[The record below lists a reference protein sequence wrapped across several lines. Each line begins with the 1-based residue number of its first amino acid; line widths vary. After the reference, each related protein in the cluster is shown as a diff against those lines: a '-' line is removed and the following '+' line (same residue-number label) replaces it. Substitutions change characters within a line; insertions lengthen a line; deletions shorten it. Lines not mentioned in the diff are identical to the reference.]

1 MPAHTPGAG
10 WDGASA
16 GAPMRRPVESA
27 GMHVT
32 PVQKDRVLLAVSTT
46 PPWPVGDGY
55 TLRVFNMLEELSR
68 FWRITLL
75 APPPAP
81 DAPPF
86 PAEVAEYVPL
96 AIAGPG
102 LAYPW
107 RFDQKPLRD
116 AVAEVVERIRPD
128 RALVWRGGEAL
139 SVDDPGFPPA
149 VLDVIDCVPLDLWR
163 SIRTQRNLR
172 RRLSML
178 RELGLAARY
187 SRQAVQRFAATICA
201 GESDRLWLRWIGG
214 RRSVHAI
221 PNGVRMPEAWGREDV
236 EDQGAFD
243 ALSPNPRLAFVGTLN
258 FEPNVDAV
266 RYLVD
271 DIWPR
276 IRARIPN
283 AELVLAGRN
292 PFPEIAA
299 LDGQPGITVLADVP
313 DMAAVLR
320 ASWASIAPMRAGVG
334 VKNKVLESWAAARPA
349 VLTPLGANGLEI
361 PEGHESL
368 VQSTAEGLADAAV
381 RLLEDRA
388 AIRRFGEEAQR
399 HAATRCSWASVAAR
413 VHHLLQEAAPRPRRA
428 LDDRVLADRPTLY
441 VCIDTEAEFDWSR
454 GFARNLT
461 SVSAIASVHRGQEI
475 LERYGLRP
483 VYVVDYP
490 VATSPEGYGPLKA
503 IMQRGACV
511 IGAHLHPWTTP
522 PFEETVSEQTSFGGN
537 LPPDLEERKMR
548 ALVKAIE
555 QSFGV
560 TPQFFKAGRYGVGP
574 STMELL
580 ARLGI
585 TVDFSIMPGLDMR
598 HGGGPQFLDYAAVPY
613 LLDGVLSLPMTRG
626 HTGLLADGPREL
638 VRALDGTTARNL
650 RLPALLVRAGLLN
663 RVTLTP
669 EGVTAEEQVA
679 LIRRLVARGQKVFVL
694 HYHSPSL
701 MAGNTPYAAT
711 EAEVQT
717 LLSRLDTVCR
727 FFMQEI
733 GGVAGDPDALAAT
746 AATIIAADRMAGA
759 EPRKTAAD

>member
-1 MPAHTPGAG
+1 MHITPA
-10 WDGASA
+10 
-16 GAPMRRPVESA
+16 
-27 GMHVT
+27 
-32 PVQKDRVLLAVSTT
+32 QKERVLLAVSTT

-68 FWRITLL
+68 FWRIVLL
-75 APPPAP
+75 APPPVEGS
-81 DAPPF
+81 PPF

-96 AIAGPG
+96 SIAGPG

-107 RFDQKPLRD
+107 RFDQKPLRE
-116 AVAEVVERIRPD
+116 AVAETIARVKPD

-139 SVDDPGFPPA
+139 TFEGADAPPA

-163 SIRTQRNLR
+163 SIRTQRNMR

-178 RELGLAARY
+178 REFGLAARY
-187 SRQAVQRFAATICA
+187 SRRAVQSFAATICA
-201 GESDRLWLRWIGG
+201 GESDRAWLRWIGG
-214 RRSVHAI
+214 RRTVHAI

-236 EDQGAFD
+236 EDPGAFD
-243 ALSPNPRLAFVGTLN
+243 ELSPNPRLAFVGTLN

-266 RYLVD
+266 RFLVD
-271 DIWPR
+271 EIWPLV
-276 IRARIPN
+276 RARVPT

-299 LDGQPGITVLADVP
+299 LGAEPGITVLADVP
-313 DMAAVLR
+313 DMGPVLR
-320 ASWASIAPMRAGVG
+320 ASWASIAPMRSGVG

-361 PEGHESL
+361 PEGHAGL
-368 VQSTAEGLADAAV
+368 VQATAAGLADAAAT
-381 RLLEDRA
+381 LLEDRA
-388 AIRRFGEEAQR
+388 AVRRFGEEAQR
-399 HAATRCSWASVAAR
+399 HAATRCSWGSVAAR
-413 VHHLLQEAAPRPRRA
+413 VHHLLQEAAPRDKHE
-428 LDDRVLADRPTLY
+428 LDDALLADRPTLH
-441 VCIDTEAEFDWSR
+441 VVIDTEAEFDWSR

-461 SVSAIASVHRGQEI
+461 SVSAITAVHRGQEI
-475 LERYGLRP
+475 LDRHGLKP

-490 VATSPEGYGPLKA
+490 VATSPEGYGPLKE

-537 LPPDLEERKMR
+537 LPPDLEERKLR
-548 ALVKAIE
+548 ALIKAIE

-560 TPQFFKAGRYGVGP
+560 TPRFFKAGRYGVGP
-574 STMELL
+574 STMELI

-598 HGGGPQFLDYAAVPY
+598 HGGGPEFLDYAAVPY

-626 HTGLLADGPREL
+626 HVGLLANGPKPL
-638 VRALDGTTARNL
+638 IRALDGTTARNL
-650 RLPALLVRAGLLN
+650 HLPAFLVRAGLLN

-669 EGVTAEEQVA
+669 EGVTAEEQIA
-679 LIRRLVARGQKVFVL
+679 LIRRLVARGQKMFVL

-711 EAEVQT
+711 EGEVQG
-717 LLSRLDTVCR
+717 LLKRLDTVCR

-746 AATIIAADRMAGA
+746 AERIIAADRGA
-759 EPRKTAAD
+759 SSARRARETA